1 MRFIN
6 VRGVCPQRYTATS
19 NAAAFSFSPSILPIN
34 FCHYLKNDNE
44 VVNNI
49 RTLMDEM
56 CHELLNLTLVSIM
69 KNITSL

>member
-6 VRGVCPQRYTATS
+6 VRGVCPQRYTARS
-19 NAAAFSFSPSILPIN
+19 NAAAFSFRPSILPIN

-49 RTLMDEM
+49 RTLMP
-56 CHELLNLTLVSIM
+56 VWI
-69 KNITSL
+69 